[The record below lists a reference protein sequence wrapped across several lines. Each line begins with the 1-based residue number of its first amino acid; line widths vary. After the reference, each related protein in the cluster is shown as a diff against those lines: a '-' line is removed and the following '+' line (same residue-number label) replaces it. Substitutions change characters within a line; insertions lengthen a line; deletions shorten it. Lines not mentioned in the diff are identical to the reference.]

1 MKRIPLASLSLLAL
15 AALLPGC
22 LAANAALGVMGLFGP
37 PAVQLVGAAY
47 AVAEYSYEYSVNDRT
62 PDEVIA
68 ARLSWVF
75 PTDDGPSMTEYAS
88 AFRRTVTAGDPRIPT
103 ATLPQGATEPTLTA
117 LAAPEPD
124 PAPLSALRA
133 VPKPASRPV
142 AVQKPGLRKSRTV
155 PAQVAQ
161 AARPQ
166 VRRPVLHAYVER
178 AADPLLERLQRM
190 EQGLRQAESLYL
202 ADGDGGLLLSVPAP
216 EADPSAQGVSGSW
229 SIRHPVMKTVPGP
242 VLRPVQSTADSSRSL
257 NT

>member
-1 MKRIPLASLSLLAL
+1 MKRIHLASLSVLAL

-75 PTDDGPSMTEYAS
+75 PSDDGPSVTEYGS
-88 AFRRTVTAGDPRIPT
+88 AFRRTVTAGDLRIPT

-117 LAAPEPD
+117 LAAQEPD
-124 PAPLSALRA
+124 PAPRPALGA
-133 VPKPASRPV
+133 VPAPASRPV
-142 AVQKPGLRKSRTV
+142 AVQKPGSRKSRTV
-155 PAQVAQ
+155 PTQIAQ
-161 AARPQ
+161 AAPPQ

-178 AADPLLERLQRM
+178 TADPLLERMQRM

-202 ADGDGGLLLSVPAP
+202 ADGGGLLLSVPAR

-242 VLRPVQSTADSSRSL
+242 VLRPVQSTADSSRSR